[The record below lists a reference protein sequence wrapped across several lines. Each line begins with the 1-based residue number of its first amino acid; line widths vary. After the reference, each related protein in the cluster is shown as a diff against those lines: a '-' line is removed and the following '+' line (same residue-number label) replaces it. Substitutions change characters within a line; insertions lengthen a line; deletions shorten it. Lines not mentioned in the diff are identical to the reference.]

1 MLDVVCQAGSQQ
13 LHGEASKQPILTL
26 SGRYSPRLVHLHLA
40 ILPITLLAVISSTV
54 LTVIGLEDASRD
66 SLILSLNLLLTSVMA
81 GTIILLAASPALH
94 LALGLALRDP
104 EFEGRVR
111 RGELTARI
119 LVMMGGK
126 VDSSKVEERDHHDE
140 RGAAISPAVTKVED
154 VEQTL

>member
-1 MLDVVCQAGSQQ
+1 MSGALLDSCDSA
-13 LHGEASKQPILTL
+13 A
-26 SGRYSPRLVHLHLA
+26 
-40 ILPITLLAVISSTV
+40 AVARHR
-54 LTVIGLEDASRD
+54 GDD
-66 SLILSLNLLLTSVMA
+66 
-81 GTIILLAASPALH
+81 

-126 VDSSKVEERDHHDE
+126 VDSSKVEESDHHDE
-140 RGAAISPAVTKVED
+140 RGAAIGPAVTKVED